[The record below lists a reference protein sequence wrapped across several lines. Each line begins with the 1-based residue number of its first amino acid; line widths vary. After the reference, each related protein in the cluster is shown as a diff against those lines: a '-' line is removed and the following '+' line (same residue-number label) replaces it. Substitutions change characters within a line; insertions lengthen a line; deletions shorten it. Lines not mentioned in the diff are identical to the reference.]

1 MLTSLIERYRHKI
14 KTAEELRKILGDP
27 PRKKK
32 VIMCHGVF
40 DVVHPGHI
48 RHLLYAKS
56 KAETLIASLTADR
69 YIDKGKYRPH
79 VPQELRAANLA
90 AFELVDYVVVD
101 PNPTPIENLR
111 IIRPD
116 FFAKG
121 YEYTAAGLPPKTN
134 AEKEVV
140 ESYGGEIIFTPGD
153 VVYSSSSLIEL
164 APPTIHYEKL
174 LTVLENEGLVFDDLR
189 RALDR
194 FGGARVHVVG
204 DTIIDSYTHCTM
216 IG

>member
-90 AFELVDYVVVD
+90 AFELVDYVVID

-116 FFAKG
+116 FFRS
-121 YEYTAAGLPPKTN
+121 AGLRMVEN
-134 AEKEVV
+134 AG
-140 ESYGGEIIFTPGD
+140 Y
-153 VVYSSSSLIEL
+153 L
-164 APPTIHYEKL
+164 ARSIPRNIS
-174 LTVLENEGLVFDDLR
+174 
-189 RALDR
+189 
-194 FGGARVHVVG
+194 HV
-204 DTIIDSYTHCTM
+204 C
-216 IG
+216 